1 MKKKVDITFYTLL
14 ANDTISSIFTK
25 YAREKAYFYDKE
37 NNNFYCIIDNVHCV
51 VPIVYNKDFFLKKTI
66 SLYPI
71 GTIIANKNYAIIG
84 KITNY
89 IIEDK
94 VYVIEKGSNSFYVSF
109 DSAVSV
115 DIYYFISSSGKVQQ
129 DYVGRDK
136 FADSFRKKNNN
147 FFENKEDANKK
158 LLELN
163 LEFSK

>member
-1 MKKKVDITFYTLL
+1 MKKKVDVTFYTLL

-25 YAREKAYFYDKE
+25 YARGKAYFHDKE
-37 NNNFYCIIDNVHCV
+37 NNNFYCIIDDIHCV

-71 GTIIANKNYAIIG
+71 GTTIANKNYTIIG
-84 KITNY
+84 KITHY
-89 IIEDK
+89 KIEDK
-94 VYVIEKGSNSFYVSF
+94 VYVIEKGSNRLYISF
-109 DSAVSV
+109 DNAISV
-115 DIYYFISSSGKVQQ
+115 EIYYFISSSGKVQQ
-129 DYVGRDK
+129 DYVGRDD

>member
-1 MKKKVDITFYTLL
+1 
-14 ANDTISSIFTK
+14 
-25 YAREKAYFYDKE
+25 
-37 NNNFYCIIDNVHCV
+37 
-51 VPIVYNKDFFLKKTI
+51 LKKTI

-71 GTIIANKNYAIIG
+71 GTTIANKNYTIIG

-94 VYVIEKGSNSFYVSF
+94 VYVIEKGSNRLYVSF

>member
-1 MKKKVDITFYTLL
+1 MKKKVDVTFYTLL

-37 NNNFYCIIDNVHCV
+37 NSNFYCIIDNTHCV

-71 GTIIANKNYAIIG
+71 GTTIADKKNTING
-84 KITNY
+84 KITHY
-89 IIEDK
+89 RIEDK
-94 VYVIEKGSNSFYVSF
+94 VYAIKRGSTEFYIPF
-109 DSAVSV
+109 DSAVSIE
-115 DIYYFISSSGKVQQ
+115 IYYFISSSGKVQQ

-136 FADSFRKKNNN
+136 FADSFRKRNNN
-147 FFENKEDANKK
+147 FFEDKEDANKK
-158 LLELN
+158 LKELN